1 MFKDY
6 YVDDWKLNIIDNDF
20 EEDVVIH
27 HRELTWGDLG
37 YVIID
42 IYQKRNLNV
51 AANFVLYL
59 KHIKEYGWE
68 IRDQIKLNI
77 RDNLLYK
84 KYETEIEKYLL
95 LLE

>member
-1 MFKDY
+1 MFKYY
-6 YVDDWKLNIIDNDF
+6 YVDDCKLNIIDNDF
-20 EEDVVIH
+20 KEIIVIQY
-27 HRELTWGDLG
+27 REFMWGDLG
-37 YVIID
+37 YAIID
-42 IYQKRNLNV
+42 VYQKRNLNV
-51 AANFVLYL
+51 GANFALYL